1 MKAADVAASFNAAI
15 AGKNNVVA
23 GMTSAEARDDH
34 TVVVNTD
41 TVNIEVPL
49 LVSRLIIVP
58 ASLAD
63 TDALE
68 DRMVGT
74 GPYSFSTWDRG
85 RQIEFTKNDKY
96 WGTPAT
102 FDVLTW
108 TFTSDSAVRA
118 NSLKAGEVDIAHD
131 LSTDDAAQLPNT
143 VSGPV
148 SQVLCM
154 RVKYAPGQPLGDP
167 NVRMAA
173 AMAIDQKAIIDG
185 IYRGRASMPNGHAV
199 IGKVFGTDP
208 NMRDYPYDPAKAR
221 ALLEQAWKVGQT
233 LTISTAQ
240 TRWDK
245 SREIAQAIQDMLNK
259 VGFDAQVSY
268 DDESSWREK
277 LFATSGGVTEENLKA
292 APDLTFV
299 VNGNVVFTSY
309 GTLRVYSSKGEYPG
323 GDDQEYAQAVLAAAG
338 ATETGEKE
346 QLYQKAWNLMHDH
359 GLVFPIIALHQSHGI
374 AENVSWKLSEII
386 PIYARDISFKS
397 TS

>member
-1 MKAADVAASFNAAI
+1 MIGDIQISRRNFGMLASGFTAALLVAGCSGPTGSAGGGGTTDTKRLRIAVASEPTTIHLLRDSEATAELLAYNVYETLTRIGDDGKAAPLLAESWETVDKTFVAKLRQDVTFHDGTPMKAADVAASFNAAI

-23 GMTSAEARDDH
+23 GMTSAEARDDY

-68 DRMVGT
+68 DKMVGT
-74 GPYSFSTWDRG
+74 GPYSFSKWDRG

-154 RVKYAPGQPLGDP
+154 RVKYAPGQPLETRTYAWRRRWRSTRRRSSTASTG
-167 NVRMAA
+167 V
-173 AMAIDQKAIIDG
+173 
-185 IYRGRASMPNGHAV
+185 GRACRT
-199 IGKVFGTDP
+199 GTP
-208 NMRDYPYDPAKAR
+208 
-221 ALLEQAWKVGQT
+221 
-233 LTISTAQ
+233 
-240 TRWDK
+240 
-245 SREIAQAIQDMLNK
+245 
-259 VGFDAQVSY
+259 
-268 DDESSWREK
+268 SSGRC
-277 LFATSGGVTEENLKA
+277 S
-292 APDLTFV
+292 AP
-299 VNGNVVFTSY
+299 
-309 GTLRVYSSKGEYPG
+309 
-323 GDDQEYAQAVLAAAG
+323 
-338 ATETGEKE
+338 
-346 QLYQKAWNLMHDH
+346 
-359 GLVFPIIALHQSHGI
+359 
-374 AENVSWKLSEII
+374 I
-386 PIYARDISFKS
+386 P
-397 TS
+397 T